1 MTEENIV
8 QENLQMETISSDNL
22 KDRLETLVEEINKKD
37 NEHVIALVHPKLPNS
52 CLQIST
58 KLKRPKKVTVTPHQ
72 KKTFC
77 SPRQGR
83 CPHCRK
89 RADVSKLPTNNNRLT
104 CKHKK
109 CGISTAVKKW
119 LCIYCSQNRHTD
131 IEFDSCYCYAK
142 ALLNKGN
149 TILMCPEKCKGWKR
163 LKDVT
168 YTKMLCQMCGHWN
181 RIRKWRCYKCKESS
195 YECTC
200 KKPDS

>member
-58 KLKRPKKVTVTPHQ
+58 KLKPPKKVAVAPYQ

-77 SPRQGR
+77 SPRLGR

-89 RADVSKLPTNNNRLT
+89 RTDVSKIPETRRSLR
-104 CKHKK
+104 CQQKK
-109 CGISTAVKKW
+109 CGKSTAMKKW
-119 LCIYCSQNRHTD
+119 LCVNCSRTRDTD
-131 IEFDSCYCYAK
+131 IEFDNCWCFARSLVK
-142 ALLNKGN
+142 KGN
-149 TILMCPEKCKGWKR
+149 TVLTCPQKECHGWKQFDNID
-163 LKDVT
+163 LPD
-168 YTKMLCQMCGHWN
+168 C
-181 RIRKWRCYKCKESS
+181 RKKA
-195 YECTC
+195 
-200 KKPDS
+200 